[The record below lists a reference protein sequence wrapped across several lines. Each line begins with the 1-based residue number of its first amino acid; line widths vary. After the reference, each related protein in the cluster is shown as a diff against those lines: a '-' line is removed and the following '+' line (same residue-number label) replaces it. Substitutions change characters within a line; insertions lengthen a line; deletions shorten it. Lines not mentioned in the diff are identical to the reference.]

1 MFTHWERYTL
11 PDLREHFQIDAWI
24 DSPDMERPW
33 RWLRGHILSLV
44 DIPQSRIARAL
55 EQ

>member
-1 MFTHWERYTL
+1 MFTLWDRYTL
-11 PDLREHFQIDAWI
+11 PDLREHFQIDAWP
-24 DSPDMERPW
+24 DSADMDRPW
-33 RWLRGHILSLV
+33 RWLRGFILSLA